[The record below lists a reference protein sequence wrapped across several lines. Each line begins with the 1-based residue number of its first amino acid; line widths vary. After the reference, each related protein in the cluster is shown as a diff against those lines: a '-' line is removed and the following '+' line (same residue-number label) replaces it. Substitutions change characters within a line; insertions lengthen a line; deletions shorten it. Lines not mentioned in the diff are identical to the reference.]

1 LRIKKEIA
9 KHRLIIIYLILVIV
23 PTLLLT
29 QALVFWSKERER
41 THLYEEAHHAASL
54 HAMYLESFISETIG
68 RMESLAVL
76 ITAQGGEL
84 NRIKGIFTMTHHQD
98 LRFSGFYWVNPS
110 GEILIS
116 SNPLN
121 KDVSLVD
128 RNYFQKVL
136 ETGSTYVSK
145 PHVGR
150 VTGRIIV
157 SIATP
162 IVTENEITGVLVGS
176 LRLDAIEQFLQQFV
190 GKETIQVR
198 DDNGRWLI
206 MTSDTTPDLPTIN
219 AEVNTQRVSW
229 IVRAGIPDLPKEWYI
244 KSYLFYFFIN
254 LIFIHI
260 LYTLIKYRW
269 LKRQLK
275 LEKFQNEA
283 QKLELIGSLAASTAH
298 EIRNP
303 LTGIKGL
310 TTLLSEKYHDEKDQF
325 YFSIIQQEI
334 NRINAIVSELLVLG
348 KPTIQT
354 VENYDL
360 HSILAEITPIIQS
373 EANLYNVE
381 LLIKEADSLLPITCS
396 KDHIKQVLLNIS
408 KNALE
413 AMPHGGSLTI
423 TTGLQKDHAEVEI
436 SDTGN
441 GIPPEVLEKIFD
453 PFFTSKKNGT
463 GLGLVVCRRILD
475 MYGGTIAIT
484 GTSEKGTTVKITLPL
499 TKAKG

>member
-1 LRIKKEIA
+1 MV
-9 KHRLIIIYLILVIV
+9 IL
-23 PTLLLT
+23 PSLLLT
-29 QALVFWSKERER
+29 QALVFWDKERAKTE
-41 THLYEEAHHAASL
+41 LYEEAHRAASL
-54 HAMYLESFISETIG
+54 HAMYLQSFISETIG
-68 RMESLAVL
+68 RMESLALL
-76 ITAQGGEL
+76 ITSQNGEMDQ
-84 NRIKGIFTMTHHQD
+84 IMGIITKVHHQD
-98 LRFSGFYWVNPS
+98 PRFSGFYWVQPS

-116 SNPLN
+116 SNPMN
-121 KDVSLVD
+121 KEVNLLD

-162 IVTENEITGVLVGS
+162 IVSENEITGVLVGS
-176 LRLDAIEQFLQQFV
+176 LRLDAIERYLKQFA
-190 GKETIQVR
+190 GEETIQVR
-198 DDNGRWLI
+198 DENGQWLI
-206 MTSDTTPDLPTIN
+206 MNSDTAADIPTIN

-229 IVRAGIPDLPKEWYI
+229 IVRAGIPDLSREWYI
-244 KSYLFYFFIN
+244 QSYLFYFFVT
-254 LIFIHI
+254 LILIHI
-260 LYTLIKYRW
+260 LYTLMKYQW

-275 LEKFQNEA
+275 LEKLQNDA

-310 TTLLSEKYHDEKDQF
+310 TTLLSEKYDDEKDQF

-360 HSILAEITPIIQS
+360 HSILSEITPIIES

-381 LLIKEADSLLPITCS
+381 LHIQMVEEPLPITCS

-413 AMPHGGSLTI
+413 AMPNGGCLTI
-423 TTGLQKDHAEVEI
+423 TSGLQKDHAKVEI

-441 GIPPEVLEKIFD
+441 GIPPEVMERIFD

-463 GLGLVVCRRILD
+463 GLGLVVCKRILD
-475 MYGGTIAIT
+475 MYGGTISIT
-484 GTSEKGTTVKITLPL
+484 GTSEKGTSVGITLPL
-499 TKAKG
+499 TKEKD